1 MKKYDTIDKIVKF
14 MMRKHPDIK
23 NTRQGVSAWKFLLK
37 PNGSRVPFES
47 SQGFKIIE
55 FDVFDNNT
63 LIIEQAAFGYEFHS
77 QIKSTAS
84 SRLYLTNLAVINVY
98 DHKTEFYSF
107 DTIDFVYIVNTHE
120 SKIVMMQEWI
130 DCEMSILRAQWTSPD
145 SRVEQLL
152 NEISVGRSV
161 VQTESPRRLIDWR

>member
-14 MMRKHPDIK
+14 MMRKHPDVK
-23 NTRQGVSAWKFLLK
+23 STRQGVNAWKFLLK
-37 PNGSRVPFES
+37 SNGTRIPFES
-47 SQGFKIIE
+47 SRGFKIIE
-55 FDVFDNNT
+55 FDVFDNDT

-77 QIKSTAS
+77 QVKSTDS

-107 DTIDFVYIVNTHE
+107 DTIDFVYIVNSYE
-120 SKIVMMQEWI
+120 SKIVMLQEWI
-130 DCEMSILRAQWTSPD
+130 DHEPSILRAQWTSPD

-161 VQTESPRRLIDWR
+161 VQAESPRRLIDWR